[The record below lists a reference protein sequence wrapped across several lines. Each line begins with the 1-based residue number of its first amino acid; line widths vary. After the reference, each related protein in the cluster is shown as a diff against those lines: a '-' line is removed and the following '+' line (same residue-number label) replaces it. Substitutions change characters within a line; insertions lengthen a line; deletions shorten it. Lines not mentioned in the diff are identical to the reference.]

1 MLVWKQSLR
10 YKTGWWKQEMVL
22 SCVNIQ
28 SLMFGLEAFSEI
40 YIQYR
45 YQARGG
51 TQLFEGL
58 K

>member
-1 MLVWKQSLR
+1 MVEK
-10 YKTGWWKQEMVL
+10 KDGTGL

-28 SLMFGLEAFSEI
+28 SLMFGLGAFSEK
-40 YIQYR
+40 YVQYQ